1 MVFTQAELDYLA
13 TQRIGRLATVSPDG
27 QSPHQDRLMVA
38 GRAAS
43 EPYGMT
49 PPAVPILLA
58 SV

>member
-1 MVFTQAELDYLA
+1 MVFTRAELDYLA

-27 QSPHQDRLMVA
+27 QVL
-38 GRAAS
+38 
-43 EPYGMT
+43 